1 MENFEKKLLMEV
13 SDDGDLEEYDF
24 SIVYD
29 AAVCQRCENVEHP
42 KKDDE
47 YGSEAGI
54 YHCYKCREEIKLI
67 QLENYSRII
76 KLYPEFKD
84 YINEN

>member
-1 MENFEKKLLMEV
+1 M
-13 SDDGDLEEYDF
+13 EEYDF
-24 SIVYD
+24 SIID
-29 AAVCQRCENVEHP
+29 NPAVCQRCEEVEYP

-47 YGSEAGI
+47 YGAETGI
-54 YHCYKCREEIKLI
+54 YHCYKCREKIKLI